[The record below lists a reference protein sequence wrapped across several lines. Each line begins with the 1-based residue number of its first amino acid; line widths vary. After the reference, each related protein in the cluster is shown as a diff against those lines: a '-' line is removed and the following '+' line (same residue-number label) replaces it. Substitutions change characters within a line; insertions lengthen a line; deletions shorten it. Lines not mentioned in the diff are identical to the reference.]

1 MRIHEA
7 LSQALKQH
15 GLSAHS
21 IATAAGLADSQV
33 SFFLSGQRGMS
44 YEKMNAFLEALPP
57 SVYQEVCRLMA
68 GSPEVVCVENA
79 IAVLASAPLTDD
91 QLASL
96 LTIASQR
103 LRQPS
108 QTVQR
113 TEQFP
118 VAV

>member
-15 GLSAHS
+15 GASARS
-21 IATAAGLADSQV
+21 IAIAAGLASSQV

-44 YEKMNAFLEALPP
+44 YEKLNDFLDALPP
-57 SVYQEVCRLMA
+57 NIYQEFCRLMA
-68 GSPEVVCVENA
+68 GDPEVVSVEGA
-79 IAVLASAPLTDD
+79 IAILASAPLTDD

-96 LTIASQR
+96 LNIASQR
-103 LRQPS
+103 LRQPQS
-108 QTVQR
+108 SKHA
-113 TEQFP
+113 EPLP